1 MYETGIMTK
10 DQSRAFTDFV
20 DKELGVDYEID
31 EAEDGEFYILF
42 MDLELRSEYKALID
56 FEKSLDPPS
65 R

>member
-1 MYETGIMTK
+1 MYETGIMSK
-10 DQSRAFTDFV
+10 AQSIAFADFV